1 MLGEL
6 EQLVLLA
13 VLQVGD
19 EAYGI
24 PVRDAIHRLAGR
36 DLTFGTIYK
45 TLNRMEDKGLV
56 RSRVGRGSAAR
67 GGRRTRCYVVSA
79 SGRLALRQSLGAL
92 RRMIADLDVGWE
104 SP

>member
-45 TLNRMEDKGLV
+45 TLNRMEEKGLV
-56 RSRVGRGSAAR
+56 RSRVGRDSPVR
-67 GGRRTRCYVVSA
+67 GGRRTRCYVVTA
-79 SGRLALRQSLGAL
+79 AGRVELRGSLGAL
-92 RRMIADLDVGWE
+92 RRMIAGLDVGWE
-104 SP
+104 S

>member
-56 RSRVGRGSAAR
+56 RSRVGRESPVR
-67 GGRRTRCYVVSA
+67 GGRRTRCYVVTA
-79 SGRLALRQSLGAL
+79 AGRLAVRQSLGAL

>member
-13 VLQVGD
+13 VLQVGE

-56 RSRVGRGSAAR
+56 RSRLARDSVAR
-67 GGRRTRCYVVSA
+67 GGRRTRCYVVTA
-79 SGRLALRQSLGAL
+79 AGRLALRQSLAVL
-92 RRMIADLDVGWE
+92 RRMMANLDVGWDA
-104 SP
+104 P

>member
-13 VLQVGD
+13 VMHVGD
-19 EAYGI
+19 DAYGI
-24 PVRDAIHRLAGR
+24 PVRDAIERRTSR

-56 RSRVGRGSAAR
+56 RSRLGPDSAAR
-67 GGRRTRCYVVSA
+67 GGRRTRCYVVTA
-79 SGRLALRQSLGAL
+79 AGRHALRESLGAL
-92 RRMIADLDVGWE
+92 RRMMADLDVGWE

>member
-1 MLGEL
+1 MIGEL

-45 TLNRMEDKGLV
+45 TLNRMEEKGLV
-56 RSRVGRGSAAR
+56 RSRVGRDSPVR
-67 GGRRTRCYVVSA
+67 GGRRTRCYVVTA
-79 SGRLALRQSLGAL
+79 SGRAALRESLGAL

-104 SP
+104 S

>member
-19 EAYGI
+19 DAYGI

-45 TLNRMEDKGLV
+45 TLNRMEEKGLV
-56 RSRVGRGSAAR
+56 RSRVGRASPVRA
-67 GGRRTRCYVVSA
+67 GRRTRCYVVTA
-79 SGRLALRQSLGAL
+79 AGRLAVRQSLGAL
-92 RRMIADLDVGWE
+92 RRMIADLDVGWK